1 VHAARTRCRD
11 DARADSINCRENN
24 IVVCRPLPPSGMYN
38 PFGGYSAHDFEIG
51 DNDEHA
57 GKGDGDTNY
66 GGESQF
72 TYHIDNST
80 VHHIGNTSALGH
92 SCKSPTEAP
101 CSANENFELVAQA
114 DQATL
119 LDNNTSTVSIVRN
132 GRVYSFFFR
141 FAFRVNTEAAKST
154 DFRIQ
159 LEMPLQLLEE
169 SDFSSQCL
177 CAFSR
182 PDSTNDGELW
192 FTPGIVTVKYKSEYV
207 TSIILYIP
215 GGVQADFD
223 FNFQSQLMIHI

>member
-1 VHAARTRCRD
+1 
-11 DARADSINCRENN
+11 
-24 IVVCRPLPPSGMYN
+24 MYN

-57 GKGDGDTNY
+57 GKGDTNY

-72 TYHIDNST
+72 TYYVQNSN
-80 VHHIGNTSALGH
+80 VHHIGNTSAPAQ
-92 SCKSPTEAP
+92 SCKSPTCKSPTEPP